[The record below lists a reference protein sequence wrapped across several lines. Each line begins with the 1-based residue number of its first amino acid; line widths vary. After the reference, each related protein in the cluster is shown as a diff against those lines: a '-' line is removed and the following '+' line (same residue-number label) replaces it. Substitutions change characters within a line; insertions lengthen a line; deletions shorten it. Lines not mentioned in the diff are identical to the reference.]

1 MALDS
6 PASVPG
12 ATDLYEHSPADF
24 ADCLL
29 SVKARAAGCDQLVT
43 FDRGMKSLPGVN
55 VLPD

>member
-55 VLPD
+55 VL